1 VTDLASIPSAW
12 VVTASL
18 AAGIWDAGVFE
29 ADLWK
34 KAMYALHIALTFGGA
49 MLLMYEL
56 RARKLGERI
65 PERTRK
71 RVAIVMSVLAFG
83 VYYDF
88 FNPKVRYPEY
98 YHRHEF
104 FHYYLG
110 SKYFEE
116 LKYKSIY
123 ECAAAAE
130 IDLGRGSQVMRREL
144 RDLRV
149 NLIKPVTAPDVQQHI
164 QECREAFAPNPQRWD
179 AFKKDVDW
187 FYNSSRGS
195 YWDNMQK
202 DHGYNP
208 PPVWTMGGKF
218 FSQFGTA
225 GDGFFKTLSAIDVL
239 LQAGAMLLVFW
250 AFGWRIGAIA
260 TIFWGANAPADFYWT
275 GGAFL
280 RQDWFFLL
288 VAAACFARK
297 RWFVLSGAALTY
309 SALLR
314 VFPMLFFA
322 GPGILVG
329 LHLLRQIRQRARG
342 EPAGV
347 AEIEKSPAA
356 LRGYR
361 DATTTKVAAEAAPG
375 GRWWSNPIQLLHPD
389 HRKFLAGCIVAAGIL
404 IPVSVIVAGP
414 DSYREFVAHIGTHK
428 GTPLTNHMGLQTMLV
443 HDWDGRMRFTRDDNL
458 DDPFQMWKQGRL
470 DRHKATKLVQY
481 AILLAML
488 GWMVWALRRTKLLWV
503 GMGLSCLFAMSAVE
517 LTCYYFSM
525 YILAAPLAKARRGL
539 GPVVLIGSGASQI
552 IGSAGGAHSM
562 FYWIDDKFTAQSY
575 LWFLL
580 GALLLY
586 GYSRPFGMERL
597 KAWWAGRPEPRT
609 ARPPR
614 PDTPA
619 PAAAE

>member
-1 VTDLASIPSAW
+1 MDLASIPSAL
-12 VVTASL
+12 TLTSALSAS
-18 AAGIWDAGVFE
+18 IWDFGLFE
-29 ADLWK
+29 ATTWK
-34 KAMYALHIALTFGGA
+34 KTMYALRIALTFGGA

-65 PERTRK
+65 PMRTR
-71 RVAIVMSVLAFG
+71 RNVAIVLSVLAFG

-88 FNPKVRYPEY
+88 GNPKVRYPEY

-130 IDLGRGSQVMRREL
+130 IDLGRSSQVMRREL

-149 NLIKPVTAPDVQQHI
+149 NLIKPVTAPEVQQHI
-164 QECREAFAPNPQRWD
+164 QECREAFAPNPQRWE

-218 FSQFGTA
+218 FSQLGTA
-225 GDGFFKTLSAIDVL
+225 GDGFFKALSAIDIL
-239 LQAGAMLLVFW
+239 LQAGSMLLVFW

-322 GPGILVG
+322 GPGIIVA
-329 LHLLRQIRQRARG
+329 LHLIKQIRQRRRAG
-342 EPAGV
+342 PEPGQ
-347 AEIEKSPAA
+347 
-356 LRGYR
+356 
-361 DATTTKVAAEAAPG
+361 
-375 GRWWSNPIQLLHPD
+375 RWWSNPIRLLHPD
-389 HRKFLAGCIVAAGIL
+389 HRKFIGGCIVAAGIL
-404 IPVSVIVAGP
+404 IPVSVIVSGP
-414 DSYREFVAHIGTHK
+414 DAYKEFVAHIGTHK

-458 DDPFQMWKQGRL
+458 DDPFQAWKQGRL
-470 DRHKATKLVQY
+470 DRHAATKVIQY
-481 AILLAML
+481 GIILAIV
-488 GWMVWALRRTKLLWV
+488 GWMAWALRRTKFLWV

-517 LTCYYFSM
+517 LTCYYFTM
-525 YILAAPLAKARRGL
+525 FILAAPLARVNKAL
-539 GPVVLIGSGASQI
+539 GPVVLVGSGASQI
-552 IGSAGGAHSM
+552 IGSAGGVHSM

-586 GYSRPFGMERL
+586 GYSRPFSRERL
-597 KAWWAGRPEPRT
+597 KAWWEGRPEPR
-609 ARPPR
+609 PR
-614 PDTPA
+614 PTLPKDTPA
-619 PAAAE
+619 TAAAE

>member
-1 VTDLASIPSAW
+1 MTELFSIPSAW
-12 VVTASL
+12 LASGAL
-18 AAGIWDAGVFE
+18 SADFFWDSPIFAADF
-29 ADLWK
+29 WK
-34 KAMYALHIALTFGGA
+34 KAMYALRIALTFGAA
-49 MLLMYEL
+49 MLLMYEV

-65 PERTRK
+65 PERTRR

-83 VYYDF
+83 VYFDF

-116 LKYKSIY
+116 LGYTRIY

-130 IDLGRGSQVMRREL
+130 TDLGRGAQVMRREL

-149 NLIKPVTAPDVQQHI
+149 NLIRPVSDPEVQRNI
-164 QECREAFAPNPQRWD
+164 QECRQIFAKNPERWE

-187 FYNSSRGS
+187 FYSGEGPDHKGASRGS

-225 GDGFFKTLSAIDVL
+225 GDGFFKALSVLDVAL
-239 LQAGAMLLVFW
+239 MAGAMVLLFW
-250 AFGWRIGAIA
+250 AFGWKIGAIA

-288 VAAACFARK
+288 VAAACLARK
-297 RWFVLSGAALTY
+297 RRFVLAGAALTW

-314 VFPMLFFA
+314 VFPLLFFS
-322 GPGILVG
+322 GWGIIIGLYVLQRIRERRREGRPLLEGGLV
-329 LHLLRQIRQRARG
+329 
-342 EPAGV
+342 
-347 AEIEKSPAA
+347 S
-356 LRGYR
+356 
-361 DATTTKVAAEAAPG
+361 
-375 GRWWSNPIQLLHPD
+375 LLHPD
-389 HRKFLAGCIVAAGIL
+389 HRKLLAGCIVAAGIL
-404 IPVSVIVAGP
+404 IPISVIVSGP
-414 DSYREFVAHIGTHK
+414 DSYKEFVSHISVHK
-428 GTPLTNHMGLQTMLV
+428 NTPLTNHMGLQTMLV

-458 DDPFQMWKQGRL
+458 DDPFQTWKQGRI
-470 DRHKATKLVQY
+470 DRHQATKILQY
-481 AILLAML
+481 GIVL
-488 GWMVWALRRTKLLWV
+488 GIVAWMVWALRRTKLLWV
-503 GMGLSCLFAMSAVE
+503 GLGVSCLFVMSMVE
-517 LTCYYFSM
+517 LTCYYYSLF
-525 YILAAPLAKARRGL
+525 ILAAPLAKARRGL
-539 GPVVLIGSGASQI
+539 GPPILVASGASQI

-575 LWFLL
+575 LFFLL

-586 GYSRPFGMERL
+586 AYSRPFSLKRL
-597 KAWWAGRPEPRT
+597 GRWWQGKPEPAESRRHP
-609 ARPPR
+609 ADPPEAV
-614 PDTPA
+614 PA
-619 PAAAE
+619 PAE

>member
-1 VTDLASIPSAW
+1 LTIPSAALSW
-12 VVTASL
+12 LS
-18 AAGIWDAGVFE
+18 AAWEGAIFE
-29 ADLWK
+29 TETWK
-34 KAMYALHIALTFGGA
+34 KAMYALRIALTFGGA

-56 RARKLGERI
+56 RAYQLSKIADPKRRGWFEL
-65 PERTRK
+65 PERLRR
-71 RVAIVMSVLAFG
+71 RVAIGMSVLAFG

-88 FNPKVRYPEY
+88 FNPNVRYPEY

-116 LKYKSIY
+116 LGYKRIY

-130 IDLGRGSQVMRREL
+130 IDLGRGAQVMRREL

-164 QECREAFAPNPQRWD
+164 GECKAIFASNPERWE

-187 FYNSSRGS
+187 FYNGEGPDGIGASRGS
-195 YWDNMQK
+195 YWENMQK

-208 PPVWTMGGKF
+208 PPVWTIGGKF
-218 FSQFGTA
+218 FSQFGSA
-225 GDGFFKTLSAIDVL
+225 GDSFFKALSAIDVL
-239 LQAGAMLLVFW
+239 LQGGAMLLMFW

-297 RWFVLSGAALTY
+297 RRFVLAGAALTW
-309 SALLR
+309 SSLLR

-322 GPGILVG
+322 GPGIIVG
-329 LHLLRQIRQRARG
+329 IHVIQQIRKGGLRRDTG
-342 EPAGV
+342 FLTRL
-347 AEIEKSPAA
+347 IE
-356 LRGYR
+356 
-361 DATTTKVAAEAAPG
+361 
-375 GRWWSNPIQLLHPD
+375 LLHPD
-389 HRKFLAGCIVAAGIL
+389 HRKFIAGCIVAGGIL
-404 IPVSVIVAGP
+404 IPTSMIAAGP
-414 DSYREFVAHIGTHK
+414 DSYGDFVAHIGSHK

-470 DRHKATKLVQY
+470 DRHAATKLAQY
-481 AILLAML
+481 GIILLIL

-503 GMGLSCLFAMSAVE
+503 GLGLSCLFAMSMVE

-525 YILAAPLAKARRGL
+525 YILAAPLAKAQKPL
-539 GPVVLIGSGASQI
+539 GPVVLVGSGASQI

-575 LWFLL
+575 LWFIL

-586 GYSRPFGMERL
+586 GYSRPFSLERL
-597 KAWWAGRPEPRT
+597 KAWWAGKPEPKESR
-609 ARPPR
+609 RHPGDSPVE
-614 PDTPA
+614 A
-619 PAAAE
+619 PAE